1 MNTSSG
7 LVADSGWDDDLLSV
21 RPRSL
26 GYGCLVPHAHEI
38 AVRAHRDQTDK
49 AGRPYITHP
58 ARIVAKL
65 ARQGLAEEYLAVA
78 WLHDVIEDSP
88 FTVADLLA
96 HGFPLS
102 VIVAVEAITL
112 LPDERPEPYYHRVA
126 RNSLALSVKYA
137 DIDDNSDPGRL
148 ALLARTDPDTA
159 ERLAAKYAKARAA
172 LAGFAAENG
181 VVAAYRSVTAAE

>member
-1 MNTSSG
+1 MNASSG

-26 GYGCLVPHAHEI
+26 GYGDLVPHAHEI

-49 AGRPYITHP
+49 AGRPYISHP
-58 ARIVAKL
+58 ARIVARL
-65 ARQGLAEEYLAVA
+65 ARQGLDEEYLAVA

-88 FTVADLLA
+88 CTVANLLA
-96 HGFPLS
+96 HGLPLS
-102 VIVAVEAITL
+102 VVVAVEAITR
-112 LPDERPEPYYHRVA
+112 LPDERPEPYYQRVA

-137 DIDDNSDPGRL
+137 DIDDNSDPERL
-148 ALLARTDPDTA
+148 ALLAQTDPETA

-172 LAGFAAENG
+172 LGGFAAENG
-181 VVAAYRSVTAAE
+181 VVAAYRSVAAE